1 MPCPAERGD
10 QHSAQIR
17 QHSGWRPPTGG
28 DKVVL
33 EVRPRSYRPTV
44 PTVALQARA
53 YQPVT
58 ICSISNDLLHDSI
71 QRSISRLN
79 QQPGPRFRGFLTN
92 HGLPLRG
99 RAGCINLISLQCLT
113 ATLQLFAPEPALAHQ
128 QLDPAA
134 MNVSAS
140 HPGFDSRYPS
150 LHPETQESVG
160 CHHRHRERN
169 DSVHVAARNL

>member
-33 EVRPRSYRPTV
+33 EVRLRSYRPTV

-53 YQPVT
+53 YQPAT
-58 ICSISNDLLHDSI
+58 ICSISNDLLQDSI
-71 QRSISRLN
+71 QRSISRLS
-79 QQPGPRFRGFLTN
+79 
-92 HGLPLRG
+92 
-99 RAGCINLISLQCLT
+99 AAWAKISQIFNESRPTSTGSRRLHKSHLSSVPHYDPY
-113 ATLQLFAPEPALAHQ
+113 LFAPEPALAHQ
-128 QLDPAA
+128 QSDPAA
-134 MNVSAS
+134 TSVSAS

-160 CHHRHRERN
+160 CHHRHREGN